1 MAVKTLVILHYVIH
15 TSLVERI
22 LSHRGDLK
30 KMQKMVYLV
39 KWVGFPDSDNT
50 WLPHAELRDNEY
62 LHAYLRE
69 HGLVHLIPRRHR
81 GKRKSKKDLV

>member
-1 MAVKTLVILHYVIH
+1 MMHNM
-15 TSLVERI
+15 E
-22 LSHRGDLK
+22 
-30 KMQKMVYLV
+30 YLV

-69 HGLVHLIPRRHR
+69 HGLAHLIPRRHR
-81 GKRKSKKDLV
+81 GKRNSKKDLVQHLNSQNVERVTVSRFSIDDSDRFS